1 MARLGDTR
9 YGAQGGDWG
18 STDGRLVGANLL
30 REPPRAAVG
39 RGRREDRGPHGV
51 RGLSQGDHLVATEVA
66 RAALQHHALAEM
78 PKGGHVAAFEP
89 QLFVDDVRAFFREVR

>member
-1 MARLGDTR
+1 
-9 YGAQGGDWG
+9 
-18 STDGRLVGANLL
+18 
-30 REPPRAAVG
+30 
-39 RGRREDRGPHGV
+39 V